1 MKRILIIILVT
12 ISTFSCNKDQ
22 NASKLLDGTWEVTR
36 LFITKNNIS
45 EIIEHNHITM
55 TFDNC
60 VLKDSTYCS
69 MSRSQLFNNTNF
81 TYSGLYKIS
90 DKGTTL
96 TVTDQF
102 TESFDE
108 YYFIYELSIDRLI
121 LIQTD
126 GDMDITYEFEK
137 I

>member
-1 MKRILIIILVT
+1 
-12 ISTFSCNKDQ
+12 
-22 NASKLLDGTWEVTR
+22 
-36 LFITKNNIS
+36 
-45 EIIEHNHITM
+45 
-55 TFDNC
+55 
-60 VLKDSTYCS
+60 
-69 MSRSQLFNNTNF
+69 
-81 TYSGLYKIS
+81 
-90 DKGTTL
+90 
-96 TVTDQF
+96 VTDQF